1 MFLALRWLFNRFNNH
16 IAHRVAGGIDD
27 GDARRMQLHGNNCP
41 SSQKRE
47 RIHHAVST
55 KSTYSYSVLS
65 SFVST
70 PFGTAFAEAKS
81 HEAVVELG
89 EEELASVSGGAPWL
103 LVGAVLLLW
112 PR

>member
-1 MFLALRWLFNRFNNH
+1 MAMTTQFHQPQR
-16 IAHRVAGGIDD
+16 
-27 GDARRMQLHGNNCP
+27 
-41 SSQKRE
+41 
-47 RIHHAVST
+47 
-55 KSTYSYSVLS
+55 
-65 SFVST
+65 ST
-70 PFGTAFAEAKS
+70 PFGPTLADGKT